1 MSTDFNTL
9 DLFCKHLRVYHTSEY
24 TVATMHFHAL
34 DGEDSLTPSVSQLL
48 ALAGWEDPRR
58 GTYGLILRAAV

>member
-9 DLFCKHLRVYHTSEY
+9 DMFCKHLRVYHTAEY
-24 TVATMHFHAL
+24 IVATMQIHAL
-34 DGEDSLTPSVSQLL
+34 GGEVSLAPSVSQLL

-58 GTYGLILRAAV
+58 GTHSLILRAAV